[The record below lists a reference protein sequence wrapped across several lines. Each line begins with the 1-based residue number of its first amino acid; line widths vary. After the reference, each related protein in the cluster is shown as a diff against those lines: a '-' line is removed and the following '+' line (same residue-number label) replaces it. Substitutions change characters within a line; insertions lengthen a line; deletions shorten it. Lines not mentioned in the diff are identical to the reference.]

1 MLYLNK
7 LFHYTCVYLDFYA
20 GRQLFSSFETM
31 KQLNKIITQIN
42 FVSVAPCLNR
52 DLSQLKFHLF
62 IHVFIYLFMSLFLQ
76 RPTKLLF
83 ELVIL

>member
-52 DLSQLKFHLF
+52 ERFDSTEISFIYSCIYLS
-62 IHVFIYLFMSLFLQ
+62 IHVVVFATTY
-76 RPTKLLF
+76 
-83 ELVIL
+83 